1 MKSRVVVLGGC
12 GAWPEPGRACSG
24 FLLEHDGF
32 HLAIDL
38 GYGTLSRLL
47 ALLGSTTAPRWPSSG
62 ATPSSSESTPP
73 TGTST
78 PATRPAT
85 NRR

>member
-47 ALLGSTTAPRWPSSG
+47 ALPGSTAAPRWPSSG
-62 ATPSSSESTPP
+62 ATPSSS
-73 TGTST
+73 
-78 PATRPAT
+78 
-85 NRR
+85 